1 MSQVMDNIFW
11 IVFIGF
17 IIMSAVFNAVGA
29 KLKQAAEAAEKTR
42 DYQKGPKKFN
52 PFGGE
57 SPEEFFD
64 RVKKEEGSKKKL
76 KLKDQGR
83 LSQNIPENKPPQ
95 MAKYES
101 PETDVIVE
109 SVKRTTRKKRKKATN
124 KINMRDKS
132 SIRKAIIINE
142 VLNPPKAYKL

>member
-1 MSQVMDNIFW
+1 MSQLMDNIFW

-17 IIMSAVFNAVGA
+17 IIMSAIFNAVGA
-29 KLKQAAEAAEKTR
+29 KLKQAADAAEKSR

-57 SPEEFFD
+57 TPEEFFD
-64 RVKKEEGSKKKL
+64 RVKREEGSKKKL
-76 KLKDQGR
+76 KLKDEGR
-83 LSQNIPENKPPQ
+83 VLGNRQELKPQ
-95 MAKYES
+95 KIANYE
-101 PETDVIVE
+101 PHETEVIVE
-109 SVKRTTRKKRKKATN
+109 SVKKTTSTKRKKTTN
-124 KINMRDKS
+124 RINMRDKS

>member
-1 MSQVMDNIFW
+1 MSQLMDNIFW

-17 IIMSAVFNAVGA
+17 IIMSAIFNAVGA
-29 KLKQAAEAAEKTR
+29 KLKQAADAAEKSR

-57 SPEEFFD
+57 TPEEFFD
-64 RVKKEEGSKKKL
+64 RVKREEGSKKKL
-76 KLKDQGR
+76 KLKDEGR
-83 LSQNIPENKPPQ
+83 VLGNRQELKPQ
-95 MAKYES
+95 KIANYE
-101 PETDVIVE
+101 PHETEVIVE
-109 SVKRTTRKKRKKATN
+109 SVKKTTRAKRKKTTN
-124 KINMRDKS
+124 RINMRDKS